1 MPKIL
6 IIFIHQ
12 QQKNKKTDGH
22 FCLVFV
28 HTYPALCFLI
38 KSFICLRE
46 NVFPLES
53 KCSER
58 LNKAGPFGKKSR

>member
-38 KSFICLRE
+38 KSFICFRE
-46 NVFPLES
+46 NTFSRKANV
-53 KCSER
+53 
-58 LNKAGPFGKKSR
+58 LND